1 MIDDDD
7 RHVSSFIQY
16 CYLIGIEGTF
26 EMIALQKK
34 TLPSITVAKSIFAS
48 GNRFF
53 EAEFS

>member
-53 EAEFS
+53 EAEFF